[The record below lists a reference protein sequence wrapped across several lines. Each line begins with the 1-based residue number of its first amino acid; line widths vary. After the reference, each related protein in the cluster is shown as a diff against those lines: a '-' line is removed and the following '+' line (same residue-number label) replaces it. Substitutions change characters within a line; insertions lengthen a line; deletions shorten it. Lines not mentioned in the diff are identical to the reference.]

1 MYISEMSRH
10 VFHSEKGSLHA
21 GKGNRSREGLAS
33 QVRERATSEQTRDV
47 SMKLSFKAH
56 LRGCFLPSR
65 CDPLCFGRIQ
75 THLNHTAI
83 VCHTMY
89 VHAWWD
95 ALLTTASRGHSVQGN
110 DSEKAGSKVVSLYI
124 SLHFGDENLTR
135 KDNVCASQCC
145 LSTSDQFP

>member
-1 MYISEMSRH
+1 MCVLRCIFQKRLDMSFILRRGP
-10 VFHSEKGSLHA
+10 SMQAKGT
-21 GKGNRSREGLAS
+21 GGERGWRVRLAS
-33 QVRERATSEQTRDV
+33 VQRASELRGV

-75 THLNHTAI
+75 NAPQSHCDCT
-83 VCHTMY
+83 
-89 VHAWWD
+89 HAWWD

-110 DSEKAGSKVVSLYI
+110 DSERGRRQSCFFV
-124 SLHFGDENLTR
+124 HFLR